1 MRQSMRF
8 RRAGD
13 VRFLLVVAATAL
25 VAVRPALAQEDV
37 AKTSQ
42 NPIGNAY
49 SFSLQDNIDFKV
61 GSNEGTNN
69 TLNIQPVIPVP
80 VGNVNWINRAI
91 IPVKTQGEVTAGLE
105 TVTGLGDLTY
115 QAFFSP
121 AAPAKVIWGVGVVL
135 IFPTATDDRLGAGKW
150 QTGPAAI
157 VLTMPGHWVIGAL
170 VQNTWCSRA
179 TTLGR
184 MSTSSSRS
192 TS

>member
-1 MRQSMRF
+1 MRQSVRF

-80 VGNVNWINRAI
+80 VCNVNWINRAN
-91 IPVKTQGEVTAGLE
+91 IPVKTQGEVTA
-105 TVTGLGDLTY
+105 D
-115 QAFFSP
+115 
-121 AAPAKVIWGVGVVL
+121 
-135 IFPTATDDRLGAGKW
+135 
-150 QTGPAAI
+150 
-157 VLTMPGHWVIGAL
+157 
-170 VQNTWCSRA
+170 
-179 TTLGR
+179 
-184 MSTSSSRS
+184 
-192 TS
+192 